1 MTHHE
6 DSIVPWQAA
15 AAFAARAHQHQVR
28 KDSCTPYFSHP
39 CRVALTLSQVFGCQD
54 DEVIAAALLHDV
66 IEDTTADY
74 DDILE
79 SFGERVADLVAALT
93 KDMRLIEE
101 MREPAYDDQLKAGPR
116 EARLIKLADVFDNLS
131 DSLASG
137 RLLKSLIDKAVRAV
151 ALAEHD
157 PELADARAIVASLI
171 EQARAAAAR

>member
-6 DSIVPWQAA
+6 DSILLWQAA
-15 AAFAARAHQHQVR
+15 AAFAARAHQHQMR
-28 KDSCTPYFSHP
+28 TDTCTPYFSHT
-39 CRVALTLSQVFGCQD
+39 CRVALSLGQVFGCKD

-79 SFGERVADLVAALT
+79 RFGERVADLVAALT
-93 KDMRLIEE
+93 KDMRLIEAD
-101 MREPAYDDQLKAGPR
+101 REPAYDAQLAAASPD
-116 EARLIKLADVFDNLS
+116 ARLIKLADVFDNLS

-137 RLLKSLIDKAVRAV
+137 RVLKSLINKAERAV

-157 PELADARAIVASLI
+157 SELADARAIVASLT
-171 EQARAAAAR
+171 EQARAAATR